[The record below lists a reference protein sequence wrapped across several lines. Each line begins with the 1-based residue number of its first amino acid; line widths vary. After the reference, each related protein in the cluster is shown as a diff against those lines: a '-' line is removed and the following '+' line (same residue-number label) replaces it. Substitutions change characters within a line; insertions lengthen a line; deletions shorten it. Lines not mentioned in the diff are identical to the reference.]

1 MRRRSVLR
9 LLGVIGGLFVLGFGS
24 AAILGFDPDFCEK
37 KCPICTRARKGSG
50 FARSLQNIEVA
61 VTFGGC
67 PWGRARQKKYGVKPN
82 EPLPGPKDA

>member
-50 FARSLQNIEVA
+50 FARSLQNIDMLIQVK
-61 VTFGGC
+61 GI
-67 PWGRARQKKYGVKPN
+67 GRCLR
-82 EPLPGPKDA
+82 